1 MRKYAWF
8 FSLTKEPSEMT
19 SKEFECSLF
28 IAFSSSV
35 QELDESIGFIHYQ
48 RSTESVNRAAAR
60 IVSAVYRKSERLFH
74 LCVFIQIKDESVRA
88 RWTCKNVFK
97 NIFLFLF

>member
-1 MRKYAWF
+1 MF

-35 QELDESIGFIHYQ
+35 QELDESIDFY
-48 RSTESVNRAAAR
+48 SLSKK
-60 IVSAVYRKSERLFH
+60 YRK
-74 LCVFIQIKDESVRA
+74 CESGGSAHRVSGLSQ
-88 RWTCKNVFK
+88 K
-97 NIFLFLF
+97 